1 MKNLLII
8 ISILLIISCKTPLDK
23 LKLNKDIQEIYN
35 LALENTTGSDTI
47 VRYDLRLPPE
57 PPNND
62 EILSLEKKLLKKS
75 QDSLKQILID
85 AELFVVVNHKLEIL
99 SSSDIADIREM
110 VTSKK
115 NILTNQL
122 NGDTSFNEAI
132 KELCNNNLISDSI
145 ETTKLRTKFNY
156 KIYTDKAFPRDK
168 IRHIGSVRFSK
179 VGFSRNKNK
188 AAVYTSFICGG
199 LCGSGQILFFENVNK
214 KWKHV
219 KTWDLWIS

>member
-8 ISILLIISCKTPLDK
+8 ISILLISSCQTPLDK
-23 LKLNKDIQEIYN
+23 LKLNQDIQEIYN
-35 LALENTTGSDTI
+35 LALENTTGSDTL

-75 QDSLKQILID
+75 QDSLKKILID
-85 AELFVVVNHKLEIL
+85 AELFVVVNHKIETL
-99 SSSDIADIREM
+99 SSSDLAVIQEII
-110 VTSKK
+110 TSPK

-122 NGDTSFNEAI
+122 LGDNSFNEAI
-132 KELCNNNLISDSI
+132 KELCNNNLISDTI
-145 ETTKLRTKFNY
+145 ETAKLRTKFNY
-156 KIYTDKAFPRDK
+156 KIYTDRAFPKDK
-168 IRHIGSVRFSK
+168 IRHIGTVRFSK

-188 AAVYTSFICGG
+188 AAVYTSFMCGVR
-199 LCGSGQILFFENVNK
+199 CGSGQILLFENVNK
-214 KWKHV
+214 KWTHV